1 VVPERI
7 MNEIQNLTDIKR
19 NKRRRLFDLPSDVT
33 QNIEINTLLKS
44 ELDAIP
50 EISQSYAD
58 ERPKSIVEIVNEP
71 PTFADFINN

>member
-1 VVPERI
+1 MVPERI
-7 MNEIQNLTDIKR
+7 MNEIQNLTEIKR

-58 ERPKSIVEIVNEP
+58 ERPKYIVEIVNEP